1 MPVSWTPTRG
11 PAWYKAN
18 GLPYPRG
25 GSWHDTGEAF
35 DVKVDPNTPLGRRI
49 VAFLKSKGFGVYDK
63 PHGTGP
69 HIHASPDGR

>member
-18 GLPYPRG
+18 RLRYPRG

-49 VAFLKSKGFGVYDK
+49 VADLRARGFGTYTEL
-63 PHGTGP
+63 HGTGP
-69 HIHASPDGR
+69 HIHVSPNGR